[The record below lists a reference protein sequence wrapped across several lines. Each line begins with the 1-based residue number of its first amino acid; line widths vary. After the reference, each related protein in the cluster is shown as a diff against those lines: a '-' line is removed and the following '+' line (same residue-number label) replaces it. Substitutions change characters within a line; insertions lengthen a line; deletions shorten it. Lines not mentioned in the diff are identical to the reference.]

1 MNCMEDKTMAVKS
14 FDCNKIKRSFWPFT
28 MKDEIDENGKI
39 TQKGKTI
46 LVQMPT
52 KKVFEKLTEIND
64 VSTSGSD
71 ADMDEVYGILHTIL
85 ANNKGKVRIDRETVE
100 DLDLEECMEIIT
112 AYMEFIDTLKL
123 DPN

>member
-1 MNCMEDKTMAVKS
+1 MAIKS

-28 MKDEIDENGKI
+28 MKDEIDENGKV
-39 TQKGKTI
+39 TQKGRTI

-52 KKVFEKLTEIND
+52 KKVFEKLTEINNVSVPGDD
-64 VSTSGSD
+64 V
-71 ADMDEVYGILHTIL
+71 DMDGVYGIIHTVL
-85 ANNKGKVRIDRETVE
+85 ANNKGKVRIEREAVE

-112 AYMEFIDTLKL
+112 AYMEFIDSLKL

>member
-1 MNCMEDKTMAVKS
+1 MAVKS